1 MQGVGPR
8 WIWHLLLSNSELHSD
23 LRYWFYFCRFTK
35 QKAQLVSSHTCC
47 FCIRN
52 VVVIQNTLVLEC
64 CVLGLSHSTDFWCKK
79 WIFLTRKNR
88 RYLKIE
94 FDQILFLIISISTC
108 FTCVMPCSCCRVL
121 ACLHTYYFYIR
132 KKVFHP
138 IFNLVKELG
147 RFSPSH
153 TFPYVLLGAAGW
165 GQSTFWPLQITSLP

>member
-1 MQGVGPR
+1 MQITVAIERVTLIMQGVGPR
-8 WIWHLLLSNSELHSD
+8 WIWRLLLSNSELHSD

-64 CVLGLSHSTDFWCKK
+64 CGLVLSHSTDFWCKK

-121 ACLHTYYFYIR
+121 ACLHMCAD
-132 KKVFHP
+132 
-138 IFNLVKELG
+138 IF
-147 RFSPSH
+147 
-153 TFPYVLLGAAGW
+153 
-165 GQSTFWPLQITSLP
+165 I